1 MLHIPLL
8 RKGVPYVSLDV
19 TRPVHHQTG
28 RPYVEVSQANV
39 GLIRRDLLDQDS
51 AWRALQALPVSRLL
65 EVCREAADRFLA
77 DRLPLGDA
85 AQSPDDY
92 LEQLNATTGMP
103 FAMGRRNM
111 EKIAGVLR
119 NMEMVLAGLT
129 RNLDPRVLE
138 TGHGGSNGQ
147 TLSFFPRARALGV
160 VLPSNSPG
168 VHGLWA
174 PSVALKMP
182 LVLKPGGSEPWTPF
196 RMIQA
201 FVAAGCPPEAFS
213 YYPSSHAGAG
223 EIVRQTGR
231 SMLFGDTSTVG
242 TYAGDPRIEI
252 HGPGFSKVVIGG
264 DRIDRWPE
272 YVDLMTESA
281 AANGGRSCIN
291 ASGVWVP
298 KHAAEIADA
307 LAARLATIVPLA
319 PDDAQ
324 ASLAPFVDPRVAERI
339 SRRIDLDL
347 EAPGARDV
355 TAAHRDTGR
364 LVTVDGRTYLLP
376 TVVHCASPSHP
387 LANREFL
394 FPYVAVVEAPE
405 ADMPASFGQT
415 LVVTAITEDPDL
427 RARLLASD
435 LVGRLN
441 LGPIPTPRISW
452 DQPHEGNLFELL
464 YGRRALQELR
474 IEN

>member
-1 MLHIPLL
+1 MLRIPLL

-19 TRPVHHQTG
+19 ARPVHHQTG
-28 RPYVEVSQANV
+28 QPYVEISQANV
-39 GLIRRDLLDQDS
+39 GLIRRDLVDQDTT
-51 AWRALQALPVSRLL
+51 WRALQGLPVSRLL
-65 EVCREAADRFLA
+65 AMCREAADRFLT
-77 DRLPLGDA
+77 DRLPIGDA

-111 EKIAGVLR
+111 QKIAGVLR
-119 NMEMVLAGLT
+119 NMEAILAGLT
-129 RNLDPRVLE
+129 RNLDLGVLD
-138 TGHGGSNGQ
+138 TGHAEAGGQ
-147 TLSFFPRARALGV
+147 TLSFFPRANALGV

-174 PSVALKMP
+174 PSIALKMP
-182 LVLKPGGSEPWTPF
+182 LVLKPGGSEPWTPY

-201 FVAAGCPPEAFS
+201 FIAAGCPPEAFS

-223 EIVRQTGR
+223 EIVRQTRR
-231 SMLFGDTSTVG
+231 SMFFGDTSAVG
-242 TYAGDPRIEI
+242 AYAGDPRIEI
-252 HGPGFSKVVIGG
+252 HGPGFSKVVIGR
-264 DRIDRWPE
+264 DLIDRWPD
-272 YVDLMTESA
+272 YLDLIAESV

-298 KHAAEIADA
+298 SHAAEIADA
-307 LAARLATIVPLA
+307 LAARLAAIVPLA
-319 PDDAQ
+319 PDDER

-339 SRRIDLDL
+339 SQQIEIGLQ
-347 EAPGARDV
+347 EPGAREA
-355 TAAHRDTGR
+355 TAAHRGTGR
-364 LVTVDGRTYLLP
+364 LVVVDGRTYLLP
-376 TVVHCASPSHP
+376 TAIHCDAPSHP

-405 ADMPASFGQT
+405 EEMPACFGQT
-415 LVVTAITEDPDL
+415 LVVTAITEDADL
-427 RARLLASD
+427 RARLLASE

-441 LGPIPTPRISW
+441 LGPIPTPEISW

-464 YGRRALQELR
+464 YGRRAFQEV
-474 IEN
+474 